1 MSSNDVFAKVRQMLQ
16 ELVDKLVEEAA
27 AEADH
32 KAWCDKETA
41 ESQEKIEDHRSTLEK
56 LQARLDKAEAGIA
69 QLTESIAATE
79 AALAAIVKQ
88 QAEMD
93 AMRRD
98 EKQAFEQAKKDYT
111 DGIEG
116 LNMALQVLRDFYA
129 TDTAFLQQPV
139 VGTHA
144 AATGEATGII
154 GLLEVA
160 QADFSKLLAEAEA
173 EEDAAQRDYD
183 KVSQENAVQKTMK
196 SADAKY
202 MAKEKAQH
210 ENSVAEYK
218 EDMGSEQAELDA
230 VLEYFA
236 TVKPGCTTKPMTYE
250 ERKKRREAEI
260 EGLKSALQILEAEAP
275 ESFLQTV
282 RRA

>member
-1 MSSNDVFAKVRQMLQ
+1 
-16 ELVDKLVEEAA
+16 
-27 AEADH
+27 
-32 KAWCDKETA
+32 
-41 ESQEKIEDHRSTLEK
+41 
-56 LQARLDKAEAGIA
+56 
-69 QLTESIAATE
+69 
-79 AALAAIVKQ
+79 
-88 QAEMD
+88 
-93 AMRRD
+93 
-98 EKQAFEQAKKDYT
+98 
-111 DGIEG
+111 
-116 LNMALQVLRDFYA
+116 MALQILRDFYA
-129 TDTAFLQQPV
+129 SGESFLQQPAV
-139 VGTHA
+139 TNHA

-202 MAKEKAQH
+202 MAKEKAQA
-210 ENSVAEYK
+210 ESSVAEYK
-218 EDMGSEQAELDA
+218 EDTGSEQAELDA

-250 ERKKRREAEI
+250 ERKQRREAEI

-275 ESFLQTV
+275 AESFLALRTV